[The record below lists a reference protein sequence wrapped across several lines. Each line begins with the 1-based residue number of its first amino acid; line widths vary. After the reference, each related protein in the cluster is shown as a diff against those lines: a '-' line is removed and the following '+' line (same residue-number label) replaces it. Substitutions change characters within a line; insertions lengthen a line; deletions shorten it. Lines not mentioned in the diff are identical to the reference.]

1 VQLFKPIGSNFR
13 FLCDIENAADG
24 GERAPSPL
32 AYLSAGVAFCY
43 LTQIGRYATI
53 MKYDDLQYAIV
64 QDTAFSLAA
73 GEGATGT
80 PPSAEPVQ
88 THVALKTALSD
99 DVARKIVDMGER
111 TCFLHAVSRTP
122 LKSKVRV
129 TDIARNSAEADVEG
143 SGAAAL
149 R

>member
-1 VQLFKPIGSNFR
+1 MPSVAPWIS
-13 FLCDIENAADG
+13 DIENAAEG

-32 AYLSAGVAFCY
+32 AYFSAGIAFCY
-43 LTQIGRYATI
+43 LTQIGRYASI
-53 MKYDDLQYAIV
+53 MKYDDLGYAIV
-64 QDTAFSLAA
+64 QDMAFGLAS

-80 PPSAEPVQ
+80 PPSVEPVR
-88 THVALKTALSD
+88 THVALTTALSD
-99 DVARKIVDMGER
+99 EIAQKIVDMGER

-129 TDIARNSAEADVEG
+129 TDITRNSAEETVEG